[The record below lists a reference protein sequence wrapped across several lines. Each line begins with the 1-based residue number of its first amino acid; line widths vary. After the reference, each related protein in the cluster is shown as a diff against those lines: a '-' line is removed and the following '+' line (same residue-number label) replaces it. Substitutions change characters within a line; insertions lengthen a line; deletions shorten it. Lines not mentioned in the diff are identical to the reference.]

1 MKEVRLDQGGVGG
14 KYGQNTL
21 YETLK
26 ELIEV
31 FIFLKTFQNF
41 NPKEVS

>member
-1 MKEVRLDQGGVGG
+1 MRLDQGGVGG
-14 KYGQNTL
+14 KYRQNTL
-21 YETLK
+21 HEILK

-41 NPKEVS
+41 NPEEVS